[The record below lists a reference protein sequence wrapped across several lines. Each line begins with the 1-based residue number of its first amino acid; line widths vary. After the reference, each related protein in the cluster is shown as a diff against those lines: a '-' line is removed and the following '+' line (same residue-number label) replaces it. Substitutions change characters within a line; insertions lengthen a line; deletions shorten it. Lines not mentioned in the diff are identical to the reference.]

1 MSLWSELRRRNV
13 FRVSIAYL
21 AGVWLLIQVAS
32 VVLPTFAAPAWAM
45 QGLIYVSVLAFPL
58 VLVLAWVYEWTPE
71 GFKVT
76 GDAGEVSRSRY
87 SGRKFD
93 FGVIAVMGLAIVFLV
108 SDNYI
113 FTDRQATANPRSI
126 AVLPFANDSASAED
140 AAFFA
145 DGLHDELLTY
155 LAGIRELKVISR
167 TSVMEY
173 RDTARNVRDIGREL
187 GAASILESRVQRAG
201 DSLRIIVQLID
212 AENDEHLWAETYNRR
227 ISDENSLE
235 LQSEMAAAI
244 ASALQ
249 ATLSPD
255 EQLRL
260 TEVPTQNTQAY
271 DFYLTGSGY
280 FGRADRQ
287 TYLPLAIQ
295 QYERAI
301 EEDGEFAL
309 AYAKLSIAHGLM
321 YWLSFDRSRER
332 ANSAREGAER
342 ALALSPNLAEAHL
355 AMGYYYYRAFRDYGQ
370 ALSEFSLA
378 ERGLPGSSDLAAAR
392 AYVLRRLGR
401 WYESIA
407 SMEQAIQLDPRN
419 ADLFFNQ
426 AATHGMLREYGRAK
440 ELLDRTI
447 AIAPDHGEAHVFLA
461 ELPLRRDGDVSL
473 AKAIAENPPIDIG
486 DSQQWLGW
494 TVATYERDFAAA
506 IRLLNDWD
514 FDVFDTQLYYLP
526 KSAFFGITYGLA
538 GQAEQA
544 ESVYQLALR
553 ELESALDLSPEDARI
568 HMALAGVQAG
578 LNESQAA
585 RDSVRR
591 AMELVSSSTDAYE
604 APDYQLMATRVL
616 AAAGYHDEA
625 IEELEGYLASP
636 ADWTI
641 EGLLPD
647 PRLDPIRDEP
657 RFQALVERFQR
668 Q

>member
-1 MSLWSELRRRNV
+1 
-13 FRVSIAYL
+13 
-21 AGVWLLIQVAS
+21 
-32 VVLPTFAAPAWAM
+32 
-45 QGLIYVSVLAFPL
+45 
-58 VLVLAWVYEWTPE
+58 
-71 GFKVT
+71 
-76 GDAGEVSRSRY
+76 
-87 SGRKFD
+87 
-93 FGVIAVMGLAIVFLV
+93 
-108 SDNYI
+108 
-113 FTDRQATANPRSI
+113 
-126 AVLPFANDSASAED
+126 
-140 AAFFA
+140 
-145 DGLHDELLTY
+145 
-155 LAGIRELKVISR
+155 
-167 TSVMEY
+167 
-173 RDTARNVRDIGREL
+173 
-187 GAASILESRVQRAG
+187 
-201 DSLRIIVQLID
+201 
-212 AENDEHLWAETYNRR
+212 
-227 ISDENSLE
+227 
-235 LQSEMAAAI
+235 
-244 ASALQ
+244 
-249 ATLSPD
+249 
-255 EQLRL
+255 
-260 TEVPTQNTQAY
+260 
-271 DFYLTGSGY
+271 
-280 FGRADRQ
+280 
-287 TYLPLAIQ
+287 
-295 QYERAI
+295 
-301 EEDGEFAL
+301 
-309 AYAKLSIAHGLM
+309 
-321 YWLSFDRSRER
+321 
-332 ANSAREGAER
+332 
-342 ALALSPNLAEAHL
+342 
-355 AMGYYYYRAFRDYGQ
+355 MGYYYYRAFRDYGQ